1 MQTVPVP
8 GRLAGEQTMTMS
20 KPRPVGQKTKVL
32 IVDDHPIVRKGLAG
46 LIAAQS
52 DMEVCGE
59 AEDAPGALKLLTQA
73 TPDLVVID
81 ISLKSGNGIELVKQI
96 KAHNTGTK
104 MLVSSMYDE
113 SLYAERALR
122 AGAMGYINKE
132 EVTDNIVD
140 AIRQVL
146 RGQIYLS
153 GKMTDRV
160 LQRAAGGDWLEH
172 SDVDALSDRELEV
185 FQMIGQGLSTR
196 QIAAKLH
203 LSVKTIETHRDNI
216 KSKLHLKSGTE
227 LTHRAVQWNLENS

>member
-1 MQTVPVP
+1 M
-8 GRLAGEQTMTMS
+8 AMT
-20 KPRPVGQKTKVL
+20 KVRAIGQKTRVL
-32 IVDDHPIVRKGLAG
+32 IVDDHPIVRRGLAG
-46 LIAAQS
+46 LIAHEP
-52 DMEVCGE
+52 DLEICGE
-59 AEDAPGALKLLTQA
+59 AEDAPAAMRLVNDSH
-73 TPDLVVID
+73 PDVVIID

-96 KAHNTGTK
+96 KAHDPAIK

-132 EVTDNIVD
+132 EATDHIINAV
-140 AIRQVL
+140 RQVL

-153 GKMTDRV
+153 RRMTDRV
-160 LQRAAGGDWLEH
+160 LQRAAGGNWLEH
-172 SDVDALSDRELEV
+172 SDIDGLSDRELEV

-216 KSKLHLKSGTE
+216 KSKLNLKSGTE
-227 LTHRAVQWNLENS
+227 LTHRAVEWVLQQS